1 MEGLTLDVYDVA
13 RMLSEVV
20 RANAATADTVPF
32 PFPATIGLSPKGD
45 LKPFT
50 GVEWDYK
57 RKFPDGKRCHII
69 AYRAYDAFGLIGSE
83 MNGVAVVALPND
95 EGKDHEGA
103 IIATEIA
110 CESSGYFGLSQRQ
123 LDVAYLLSVCPWSMF
138 KTVVNACP
146 NKRGTLK

>member
-1 MEGLTLDVYDVA
+1 MESLALNVYDVA

-20 RANAATADTVPF
+20 RA
-32 PFPATIGLSPKGD
+32 PATPGYISPPPPGVIGLTPFGD

-50 GVEWDYK
+50 GVEWAWK
-57 RKFPDGKRCHII
+57 RKFPNGKRCHII

-83 MNGVAVVALPND
+83 MNGVAVVALPNT

-123 LDVAYLLSVCPWSMF
+123 LDIAYLLSICPWSMF
-138 KTVVNACP
+138 KTIVNACP